1 MTCGLKYCV
10 VDEFETRR
18 QKCSVDD
25 FTIDDLTWGGDY
37 AHSNLFF
44 DDKLLGGVQLFDA
57 AVEHDLDPQLVLG
70 LAFRQPVRP
79 EMNRTRQF
87 VGGRVPVL
95 AMTGI

>member
-1 MTCGLKYCV
+1 M
-10 VDEFETRR
+10 
-18 QKCSVDD
+18 
-25 FTIDDLTWGGDY
+25 DDLTWGGDY
-37 AHSNLFF
+37 AHSHLFF

-79 EMNRTRQF
+79 EMNRPRQF